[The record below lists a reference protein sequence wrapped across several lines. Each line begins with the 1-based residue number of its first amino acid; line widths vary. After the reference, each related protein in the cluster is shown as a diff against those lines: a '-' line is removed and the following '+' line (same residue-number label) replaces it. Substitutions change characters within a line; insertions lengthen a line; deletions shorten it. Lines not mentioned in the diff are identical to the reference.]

1 MILLYHFEYSKLQDG
16 LRLSIYALRCLQ
28 GINRLLD
35 LADATSKSIGI
46 NGAVGICFFAVAVF
60 IQFDG

>member
-1 MILLYHFEYSKLQDG
+1 MH
-16 LRLSIYALRCLQ
+16 CLQ

-35 LADATSKSIGI
+35 LVTVTSMSIGI
-46 NGAVGICFFAVAVF
+46 NDAIGSYFFAVAVF